1 MNDPERDTKYQCFA
15 ELSYDELKDAVYATE
30 NNDSSLSI
38 YRDMAIDHM
47 AKCQEA
53 AKLPV
58 HVLDHATLPIG
69 INIQTMFI
77 KVEYD
82 GKQYIGML
90 YPMKDE
96 EEQCQT
102 LS

>member
-1 MNDPERDTKYQCFA
+1 MSNPERDAKFQGFA
-15 ELSYDELKDAVYATE
+15 KMSYDELKDAVYAIE
-30 NNDSSLSI
+30 NNDPSLSI
-38 YRDMAIDHM
+38 YRDLVIDHM

-53 AKLPV
+53 TKIPV

-82 GKQYIGML
+82 GKQYTGML

-96 EEQCQT
+96 ESNEQQ
-102 LS
+102 

>member
-1 MNDPERDTKYQCFA
+1 MSNPERDTQFQVFA
-15 ELSYDELKDAVYATE
+15 KLLAEELY
-30 NNDSSLSI
+30 
-38 YRDMAIDHM
+38 M

-69 INIQTMFI
+69 INMQIVFV

-82 GKQYIGML
+82 GKQYTGAL
-90 YPMKDE
+90 YPMEDE
-96 EEQCQT
+96 ESNEQQ
-102 LS
+102 